1 MLSVGE
7 LMKEENQSK
16 QNRSGNETGGALRSA
31 GNTGLCYG
39 AKSNTP
45 LVTAKHVNPF

>member
-16 QNRSGNETGGALRSA
+16 QYRSGNETGGALRSA
-31 GNTGLCYG
+31 GNTG
-39 AKSNTP
+39 
-45 LVTAKHVNPF
+45 